1 MRGAPAIRASVL
13 ALIATQLDEIHG
25 RADELLSRHAIARSQ
40 LGDPYA
46 LIPIARYLGFFEDAA
61 LSAGADSFGARLGSI
76 LKPADIG
83 PAGILFTLSATIRI
97 ALSRMSRHIHSVQ
110 GETITA
116 LDEVDDRLVWGYQ
129 ISQRRYWPR
138 RQDSEFT
145 LSACCQF
152 IRMAF
157 SHHWRPLEVH
167 FEHPQPRDV
176 GDLKRIF
183 RAPLLFDQPSNR
195 IFLDRAEADRLVRVE
210 DSALSAIL
218 ERHIADLTHEPKED
232 SLTEKARSLVTI
244 YLGYQTITVPRIA
257 ADLGLSPRSLQR
269 RLAAEGSSLRQ
280 IVQACRRE
288 VMARQLEAKVKKR
301 HIAENLGYADSTV
314 FWRARRTWD

>member
-13 ALIATQLDEIHG
+13 ALIASQLDDIHG
-25 RADELLSRHAIARSQ
+25 GADELLSRHAITRSQ
-40 LGDPYA
+40 LSDPYA
-46 LIPIARYLGFFEDAA
+46 LVAIARYLSFFEDAA
-61 LSAGADSFGARLGSI
+61 LSVGIDSFGARLGSV

-152 IRMAF
+152 IRMGFAR
-157 SHHWRPLEVH
+157 HWRPLEVH
-167 FEHPQPRDV
+167 FEHPQPHDISE
-176 GDLKRIF
+176 LKRIF
-183 RAPLLFDQPSNR
+183 RAPLVFGQPSNR
-195 IFLDRAEADRLVRVE
+195 IFLDRTEADRPVRAE
-210 DSALSAIL
+210 DGALSAIL
-218 ERHIADLTHEPKED
+218 ERHIADLSGETKEK

-269 RLAAEGSSLRQ
+269 GLAAEGSSLRE

-288 VMARQLEAKVKKR
+288 VMARQLDARVKKR
-301 HIAENLGYADSTV
+301 HIAESLGYADSTV
-314 FWRARRTWD
+314 FWRARKTWG